1 MDQSEFDDMLRS
13 ALMDA
18 IRLEWAQVLEEPQ
31 PEPHFSARYLRER
44 EKLLKDPFGYAKRKT
59 RPLWK
64 KAVRLA
70 ASVLLVISIGLGG
83 ILVISPEARAWVVER
98 LSVIWGD
105 KFAFFSA
112 PGHQGGTIDIS
123 HYQPTY
129 IPDGFELVEKWVSN
143 EFFFNY
149 TYENGA
155 GGYIDYMCASLSAE
169 GAFDFML
176 DDEHSDSDEIQING
190 LPATIMISNT
200 EGWPNHLVWMD
211 GEVGAAYC
219 ITTTV
224 GCEEMIHIGESI
236 AYVR

>member
-1 MDQSEFDDMLRS
+1 MDQSEFDDILRS

-18 IRLEWAQVLEEPQ
+18 IRLEWAHVLEEPQ

-44 EKLLKDPFGYAKRKT
+44 EKMLKDPFGYAKRKT

-83 ILVISPEARAWVVER
+83 VLVISPEARAWVVER

-105 KFAFFSA
+105 QFAFFRA
-112 PGHQGGTIDIS
+112 PKHQGGTIDIS

-129 IPDGFELVEKWVSN
+129 IPDGFELVEKWIPN
-143 EFFFNY
+143 ESFSEL
-149 TYENGA
+149 TYKNMSDD
-155 GGYIDYMCASLSAE
+155 YIYYNCVSLSEA

-176 DDEHSDSDEIQING
+176 DDEHSDSDEVQING
-190 LPATIMISNT
+190 LPATIMISNA
-200 EGWPNHLVWMD
+200 EGWPSHLVWMD

-224 GCEEMIHIGESI
+224 GFEEMIQIGESV